1 MKCRKCKQCEM
12 LITKAENVLKREEGE
27 RLYRVLTLRCPKCGE
42 VMVVELS
49 LIHISEPT
57 RH

>member
-27 RLYRVLTLRCPKCGE
+27 RLYKVLTLRCPKCGE
-42 VMVVELS
+42 VMVVEHEQPLS
-49 LIHISEPT
+49 IC
-57 RH
+57 